1 MNIES
6 AQDLF
11 EKEIF
16 ERYGPSAVNISR
28 KEGGY
33 LDDFTNYVFQGYL
46 EELTDLNRSF
56 FDHYGERLTK
66 QE

>member
-1 MNIES
+1 LNIAD

-28 KEGGY
+28 KPGGY
-33 LDDFTNYVFQGYL
+33 LDEITNRNFKDFHADLNASIDYWFTNLAF
-46 EELTDLNRSF
+46 DLRSN
-56 FDHYGERLTK
+56 
-66 QE
+66 

>member
-1 MNIES
+1 MNVES

-33 LDDFTNYVFQGYL
+33 LDDVTNLVYHGYL
-46 EELTDLNRSF
+46 NELKRITSLYIN
-56 FDHYGERLTK
+56 HYGKRLIER
-66 QE
+66 E